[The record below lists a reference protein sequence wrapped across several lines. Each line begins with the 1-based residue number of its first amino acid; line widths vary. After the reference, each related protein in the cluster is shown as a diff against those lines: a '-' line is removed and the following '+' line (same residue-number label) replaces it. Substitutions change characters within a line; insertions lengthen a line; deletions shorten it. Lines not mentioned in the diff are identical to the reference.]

1 MLKNKCPKN
10 PTANFFALFLGS
22 LGSTPLFS
30 FHFVSLLQIQIL
42 KSRISQIV
50 CTFIK
55 VKIVHS
61 LPFQLEWGKQEG
73 EESTLIGSTH
83 SIILQATLKPKAHHL
98 LYLHIM
104 YPLNTSFHFDTSPL
118 QFFTSLPFTTTL
130 KFSQF
135 CQKITPLKT
144 LGMPSNMLNLSL
156 CYAPSAKSTNLC
168 SRKDHNG

>member
-1 MLKNKCPKN
+1 M
-10 PTANFFALFLGS
+10 G
-22 LGSTPLFS
+22 
-30 FHFVSLLQIQIL
+30 
-42 KSRISQIV
+42 
-50 CTFIK
+50 
-55 VKIVHS
+55 KI
-61 LPFQLEWGKQEG
+61 GRRR
-73 EESTLIGSTH
+73 STLIGSTH
-83 SIILQATLKPKAHHL
+83 SIILQVTLKPKAHHL

-104 YPLNTSFHFDTSPL
+104 YPLNTSFLFDTSPL